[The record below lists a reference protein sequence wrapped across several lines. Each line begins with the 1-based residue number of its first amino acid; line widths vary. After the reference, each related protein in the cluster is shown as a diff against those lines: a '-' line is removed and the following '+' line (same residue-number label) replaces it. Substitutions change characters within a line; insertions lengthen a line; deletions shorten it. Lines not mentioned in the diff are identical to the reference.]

1 MPEMLAKLRRGSE
14 SGSPRWE
21 RFAMRL
27 VVGHLLAYNIPG
39 LDKVYFLA
47 LHLLFLACRLGKTR
61 VHESMSDSALHLHV
75 SEARSLLCIGSL
87 H

>member
-1 MPEMLAKLRRGSE
+1 MSDESSVEGGSVPEMLAKLRRGSD

-39 LDKVYFLA
+39 LDKVRQRHCIWWFMACCLGA
-47 LHLLFLACRLGKTR
+47 LICGPQ
-61 VHESMSDSALHLHV
+61 EQ
-75 SEARSLLCIGSL
+75 ARICPAPP
-87 H
+87 